1 MSSNYSL
8 FKPRDSERNFLLAV
22 IMMTAK
28 MLFFVV
34 LLLGLSCTGLVVGV
48 AKAWIDTAPEL
59 DLDMLYSQSQTSF
72 IYDRNGNLITEFKG
86 TENRINATINE
97 IPQNLINAVIAIE
110 DARFYEH
117 EGVDLKRIV
126 GALVQNAIR

>member
-59 DLDMLYSQSQTSF
+59 DLDMLYSQSQTS
-72 IYDRNGNLITEFKG
+72 LSMT
-86 TENRINATINE
+86 AT
-97 IPQNLINAVIAIE
+97 AI
-110 DARFYEH
+110 
-117 EGVDLKRIV
+117 
-126 GALVQNAIR
+126 